1 MPPAATANGKINSG
15 DFAFPYQPTR
25 LAVTMKVPAANPYRP
40 RIDGAAIGCRK
51 TRAWSRHS
59 RSSPLAP
66 LVVPCVVVGGVVALM
81 TNLLTKVL
89 DPEWITHRLP
99 GPARVIR
106 QSVCRVT
113 PARAEC
119 RCSDTQA
126 CD

>member
-40 RIDGAAIGCRK
+40 RIDGAAIGCKK

-66 LVVPCVVVGGVVALM
+66 FVAPCVVGCVFALM
-81 TNLLTKVL
+81 TNLLNKCF
-89 DPEWITHRLP
+89 DQNGSI
-99 GPARVIR
+99 PAY
-106 QSVCRVT
+106 
-113 PARAEC
+113 PAQRA
-119 RCSDTQA
+119 
-126 CD
+126 